1 MDAFV
6 LTLKKENSCT
16 YILVRKINFNPLIPW
31 IQYILT
37 VVLVTQWMVIIN
49 TSKNTCMCLLKH
61 NKIYNNTFIII
72 IIKLNKNNFLYINY
86 KKN

>member
-37 VVLVTQWMVIIN
+37 VVLVTQ
-49 TSKNTCMCLLKH
+49 
-61 NKIYNNTFIII
+61 
-72 IIKLNKNNFLYINY
+72 
-86 KKN
+86 